1 MRILLVEDH
10 PTTRFGAKTVVELAE
25 GVEVVGE
32 AERAEEA
39 LSLIKER
46 KPNLVLLDLRLRG
59 GGGGIELCRE
69 VKSLPDSPYV
79 LIYSAYNSPQEIA
92 ACRLCCAD
100 GYVHKSEDPDKLL
113 EALEKARA
121 GESVWLLGL
130 EYEDPDARLAEARE
144 QADLTEREEEVFCLL
159 LKRRTDPEIAEEL
172 SISPHTAK
180 THVTNVLA
188 KLGYTS
194 RREIS

>member
-1 MRILLVEDH
+1 MEDH
-10 PTTRFGAKTVVELAE
+10 PATRFGAKTIVELAE

-32 AERAEEA
+32 AENAEDA
-39 LSLIKER
+39 LGLVKER
-46 KPNLVLLDLRLRG
+46 KPDLVLLDLRLRG

-69 VKSLPDSPYV
+69 VKALSDSPYV
-79 LIYSAYNSPQEIA
+79 LVYSAYNSPAEVA

-100 GYVHKSEDPDKLL
+100 GYVHKSEDSEQLL
-113 EALEKARA
+113 DALERARA

-144 QADLTEREEEVFCLL
+144 RADLTKREEEVFGLL
-159 LKRRTDPEIAEEL
+159 LKRRTDPEIADEL
-172 SISPHTAK
+172 SISPHTVK
-180 THVTNVLA
+180 THVANVLA

-194 RREIS
+194 RRGLS